1 MGASCSNPPKVK
13 DEPIEAIK
21 DMKRQLKAKKEEIE
35 LIIKKKDKE
44 VQQNKELAL
53 FYLKNGNEHDA
64 KNQIK
69 DKQYKQ
75 EEIKILHSQI
85 DILNDE
91 LNKLE
96 NCDVN
101 EDIEFLSKSIKK
113 TIYQVN
119 IQIGVRDM
127 ETEIKKMIENKKGEN
142 GENPDVLEELKQLQE
157 EIKNNPSPK

>member
-13 DEPIEAIK
+13 DEPKEAIK

-69 DKQYKQ
+69 VKQYKQ

-127 ETEIKKMIENKKGEN
+127 ETEIKKMVENKKGEN

-157 EIKNNPSPK
+157 EIKNNHNPK

>member
-13 DEPIEAIK
+13 DEPKEAIK

-44 VQQNKELAL
+44 IEKLKELAL

-64 KNQIK
+64 KKQIK

-101 EDIEFLSKSIKK
+101 EDIEFLSKSFKK

-127 ETEIKKMIENKKGEN
+127 ETEIKKMVENKKGEN

-157 EIKNNPSPK
+157 EIKNNHNPK

>member
-1 MGASCSNPPKVK
+1 MGASCSNPPKVN
-13 DEPIEAIK
+13 DEPKEAIK

-44 VQQNKELAL
+44 IEKLKELAL

-127 ETEIKKMIENKKGEN
+127 ETEIKKMVENKKGEN
-142 GENPDVLEELKQLQE
+142 GENPDVLEEIKQLQE
-157 EIKNNPSPK
+157 EIKNNPNPK

>member
-1 MGASCSNPPKVK
+1 MGSSCSDPPKVK
-13 DEPIEAIK
+13 DEPKEAIK
-21 DMKRQLKAKKEEIE
+21 DMKRQLKAKKEDIE

-64 KNQIK
+64 KNQIE

-75 EEIKILHSQI
+75 EEIKILHSQT

-101 EDIEFLSKSIKK
+101 GDIEFLSKSIKK
-113 TIYQVN
+113 TIHELN
-119 IQIGVRDM
+119 IQIDGRYMGMV
-127 ETEIKKMIENKKGEN
+127 INKMIENKKGEN
-142 GENPDVLEELKQLQE
+142 GENPDILEELNYYK
-157 EIKNNPSPK
+157 KK

>member
-13 DEPIEAIK
+13 DEPKEAIK

-44 VQQNKELAL
+44 IEKLKELAL

-69 DKQYKQ
+69 VKQYKQ

-101 EDIEFLSKSIKK
+101 EDIEFLSKSFKK
-113 TIYQVN
+113 TIDEVN
-119 IQIGVRDM
+119 TRKDERDM
-127 ETEIKKMIENKKGEN
+127 ERVIKKMVENKKGEN

>member
-13 DEPIEAIK
+13 DEPKEAIK

-44 VQQNKELAL
+44 IEKLKELAF

-127 ETEIKKMIENKKGEN
+127 ETEIKKMVENKKGEN
-142 GENPDVLEELKQLQE
+142 GENPDVLEEIKQLQE
-157 EIKNNPSPK
+157 EIKNNPNPK

>member
-13 DEPIEAIK
+13 DEPKEAIK
-21 DMKRQLKAKKEEIE
+21 DMKRQLKAKKEDIE

-44 VQQNKELAL
+44 IEKLKELAL

-64 KNQIK
+64 KKQIK
-69 DKQYKQ
+69 VKQYKQ

-127 ETEIKKMIENKKGEN
+127 ETEIKKMVENKKGEN

-157 EIKNNPSPK
+157 EIKNNPNPK

>member
-13 DEPIEAIK
+13 DEPKEAIK

-44 VQQNKELAL
+44 IEKLKELAL

-101 EDIEFLSKSIKK
+101 GDIEFLSKSIKK

-127 ETEIKKMIENKKGEN
+127 ETEIKKMVENKKGEN

-157 EIKNNPSPK
+157 EIKNNHNPK

>member
-13 DEPIEAIK
+13 DEPKEAIK

-64 KNQIK
+64 KKQIK
-69 DKQYKQ
+69 VKQYKQ

-127 ETEIKKMIENKKGEN
+127 ETEIKKMVENKKGEN

-157 EIKNNPSPK
+157 EIKNNHNPK

>member
-13 DEPIEAIK
+13 DEPKEAIK
-21 DMKRQLKAKKEEIE
+21 DMKRQLKAKKEDIE

-44 VQQNKELAL
+44 IEKLKELAL

-127 ETEIKKMIENKKGEN
+127 ETEIKKMVENKKGEN

-157 EIKNNPSPK
+157 EIKNNHNPK

>member
-13 DEPIEAIK
+13 DEPKEAIK
-21 DMKRQLKAKKEEIE
+21 DMKRQLKAKKEDIE

-53 FYLKNGNEHDA
+53 FYLKNGNEPDA
-64 KNQIK
+64 NNQIE

-127 ETEIKKMIENKKGEN
+127 ETEIKKMVENKKGEN

-157 EIKNNPSPK
+157 EIKNNHNPK

>member
-13 DEPIEAIK
+13 DEPKEAIK
-21 DMKRQLKAKKEEIE
+21 DMKRQLKAKKEDIE

-44 VQQNKELAL
+44 IEKLKELAL
-53 FYLKNGNEHDA
+53 FYLKNGSEHDA

-127 ETEIKKMIENKKGEN
+127 ETEIKKMVENKKGEN

-157 EIKNNPSPK
+157 EIKNNHNPK

>member
-1 MGASCSNPPKVK
+1 MGASCSDPPKVK
-13 DEPIEAIK
+13 DEPKEAIK
-21 DMKRQLKAKKEEIE
+21 DMKRQLKAKKEDIE

-44 VQQNKELAL
+44 VQLNKELAL

-64 KNQIK
+64 KKQIK
-69 DKQYKQ
+69 VKQYKQ

-127 ETEIKKMIENKKGEN
+127 ETEIKKMVENKKGEN
-142 GENPDVLEELKQLQE
+142 GENPDVLEEIKQFRE
-157 EIKNNPSPK
+157 EIKNNHNPK

>member
-13 DEPIEAIK
+13 DEPKEAIK

-75 EEIKILHSQI
+75 EEIKLLHSQI

-101 EDIEFLSKSIKK
+101 GDIEFLSKSFKK
-113 TIYQVN
+113 TIDGVN
-119 IQIGVRDM
+119 IRKDERDM
-127 ETEIKKMIENKKGEN
+127 ENVIKKMIENKKGEN
-142 GENPDVLEELKQLQE
+142 GENPDVLEEIKQLQE
-157 EIKNNPSPK
+157 EIKNNPNPK

>member
-13 DEPIEAIK
+13 DEPKEAIK
-21 DMKRQLKAKKEEIE
+21 DMKRQLKAKKEDIE

-69 DKQYKQ
+69 VKQYKQ

-101 EDIEFLSKSIKK
+101 EDIEFLSKSFKK
-113 TIYQVN
+113 TIDQVN
-119 IQIGVRDM
+119 IRKDERYM
-127 ETEIKKMIENKKGEN
+127 EMVIKKMIENKKGEN
-142 GENPDVLEELKQLQE
+142 GENPDVLEEIKQLQE
-157 EIKNNPSPK
+157 EIKNNHNPK

>member
-13 DEPIEAIK
+13 DEPKEAIK

-75 EEIKILHSQI
+75 EEMKILHSQI

-127 ETEIKKMIENKKGEN
+127 ETEIKKMVENKKGEN

-157 EIKNNPSPK
+157 EIKNNHNPK

>member
-1 MGASCSNPPKVK
+1 MGASCSNPPKVN
-13 DEPIEAIK
+13 DEPKEAIK
-21 DMKRQLKAKKEEIE
+21 DMKRQLKAKKEDIE

-127 ETEIKKMIENKKGEN
+127 EAEIKKMVENKKGEN

>member
-13 DEPIEAIK
+13 DEPKEAIK

-44 VQQNKELAL
+44 IEKLKELAL
-53 FYLKNGNEHDA
+53 FYLKNGNEHHA

-101 EDIEFLSKSIKK
+101 EDIEFLSKSFKK
-113 TIYQVN
+113 TIDGVN
-119 IQIGVRDM
+119 IRKDERDM
-127 ETEIKKMIENKKGEN
+127 ERVIKKMVENKKGEN
-142 GENPDVLEELKQLQE
+142 GENPDVLEEIKQLQE
-157 EIKNNPSPK
+157 EIKNNPNPK

>member
-13 DEPIEAIK
+13 DEPKEAIK

-44 VQQNKELAL
+44 IEKLKELAL

-69 DKQYKQ
+69 VKQYKQ

-127 ETEIKKMIENKKGEN
+127 ETEIKKMVENKKGEN

-157 EIKNNPSPK
+157 EIKNNHNPK

>member
-1 MGASCSNPPKVK
+1 MGASCSNPQKVK
-13 DEPIEAIK
+13 DEPKEAIK
-21 DMKRQLKAKKEEIE
+21 DMKRQLKAKKEDIE

-127 ETEIKKMIENKKGEN
+127 ETEIKKMVENKKGEN

-157 EIKNNPSPK
+157 EIKNNHNPK

>member
-1 MGASCSNPPKVK
+1 MGASCSDPPKVK
-13 DEPIEAIK
+13 DEPKEAIK
-21 DMKRQLKAKKEEIE
+21 DMKRQLKAKKEDIE

-127 ETEIKKMIENKKGEN
+127 ETEIKKMVENKKGEN

-157 EIKNNPSPK
+157 EIKNNHNPK

>member
-13 DEPIEAIK
+13 DEPKEAIK

-64 KNQIK
+64 KKQIK
-69 DKQYKQ
+69 VKQYKQ

-101 EDIEFLSKSIKK
+101 EDIEFLSKSFKK
-113 TIYQVN
+113 TIDGVN
-119 IQIGVRDM
+119 IRKDERDM
-127 ETEIKKMIENKKGEN
+127 ENVIKKMIENKKGEN
-142 GENPDVLEELKQLQE
+142 GENPDVLEEIKQLQE
-157 EIKNNPSPK
+157 EIKNNPNPK

>member
-13 DEPIEAIK
+13 DEPKEAIK

-44 VQQNKELAL
+44 IEKLKELAL

-69 DKQYKQ
+69 VKQYKQ

-127 ETEIKKMIENKKGEN
+127 ETEIKKMVENKKGEN
-142 GENPDVLEELKQLQE
+142 GENPDVLEEIKQLQE
-157 EIKNNPSPK
+157 EIKNNHNPK

>member
-13 DEPIEAIK
+13 DEPKEAIK
-21 DMKRQLKAKKEEIE
+21 DMKRQLKAKKEDIE

-64 KNQIK
+64 KKQIK
-69 DKQYKQ
+69 VKQYKQ

-127 ETEIKKMIENKKGEN
+127 ETEIKKMVENKKGEN

-157 EIKNNPSPK
+157 EIKNNHNPK

>member
-13 DEPIEAIK
+13 DEPKEAIK
-21 DMKRQLKAKKEEIE
+21 DMKRQLKAKKEDIE

-127 ETEIKKMIENKKGEN
+127 ETEIKKMVENKKGEN

-157 EIKNNPSPK
+157 EIKNNHNPK

>member
-13 DEPIEAIK
+13 DEPKEAIK

-44 VQQNKELAL
+44 IEKLKELAL

-127 ETEIKKMIENKKGEN
+127 ETEIKKMVENKKGEN

-157 EIKNNPSPK
+157 EIKNNHNPK

>member
-13 DEPIEAIK
+13 DEPKEAIK
-21 DMKRQLKAKKEEIE
+21 DMKRQLKAKKEDIE

-64 KNQIK
+64 KKQIK

-101 EDIEFLSKSIKK
+101 GDIEFLSKSFKK
-113 TIYQVN
+113 TIDGVN
-119 IQIGVRDM
+119 IRKDQRDM
-127 ETEIKKMIENKKGEN
+127 EKVIKKMIENKKGEN

-157 EIKNNPSPK
+157 EIKNNHNPK

>member
-1 MGASCSNPPKVK
+1 MGSSCSDPPKVK
-13 DEPIEAIK
+13 DEPKEAIK

-44 VQQNKELAL
+44 IEKLKELAL

-64 KNQIK
+64 KKQIK

-75 EEIKILHSQI
+75 EEIKILHSQT
-85 DILNDE
+85 DIHNDE

-127 ETEIKKMIENKKGEN
+127 ERVIKKMIENKKGEN
-142 GENPDVLEELKQLQE
+142 GENPDVLEEIKQLQE
-157 EIKNNPSPK
+157 EIKNNHNPK

>member
-13 DEPIEAIK
+13 DEPKEAIK

-44 VQQNKELAL
+44 IEKLKELAL

-75 EEIKILHSQI
+75 EEIKLLHSQI

-101 EDIEFLSKSIKK
+101 GDIEFLSKSIKK

-127 ETEIKKMIENKKGEN
+127 ETEIKKMVENKKGEN
-142 GENPDVLEELKQLQE
+142 GENPDVLEEIKQLQE
-157 EIKNNPSPK
+157 EIKNNHNPK

>member
-13 DEPIEAIK
+13 DEPKEAIK

-44 VQQNKELAL
+44 IEKLKELAL

-127 ETEIKKMIENKKGEN
+127 ETEIKKMVENKKGEN

-157 EIKNNPSPK
+157 EIKNNPNPK